1 MTNNEKILQAVLL
14 DDKLME
20 FGGYTAEDIGNIY
33 QSIDSDNY
41 VISTVAQMQYRQL
54 VRPIWQRKHSCT
66 RDGVYHSILPTQYP
80 ARYDNTR

>member
-33 QSIDSDNY
+33 QAIDSDNC
-41 VISTVAQMQYRQL
+41 VISTVAQIISRT
-54 VRPIWQRKHSCT
+54 SE
-66 RDGVYHSILPTQYP
+66 
-80 ARYDNTR
+80 